1 MHLAELDRIAEQT
14 TRSLRSVDGLRT
26 VLALLA
32 LMLVPSLATAAP
44 ITYNFT
50 SGTVTLRA
58 ILDDGTVTSVLS
70 GPSPV
75 SVLLGGTSVT
85 FDPDGGINGSLIDF
99 ELVPASVLNLDLDE
113 ALVGLDTISVLNARL
128 VNDTSTQSFVSPTGQ
143 FFVNTI
149 ITGDVSGFL
158 PGGVPFGPESVT
170 SIDSEVTGSLGIA
183 GDSITF
189 NLTGINIARFAQLPG
204 PGPDVLVKADF
215 TFVGVVPEPG
225 TALLIGLGLAGLA
238 SSRRRNA
245 A

>member
-1 MHLAELDRIAEQT
+1 MRANFMGRAIGSLIGRARVSRI
-14 TRSLRSVDGLRT
+14 

-32 LMLVPSLATAAP
+32 LLVVPTFASAAP
-44 ITYNFT
+44 ITYQFT

-85 FDPDGGINGSLIDF
+85 FDPAGGINGSLIDF
-99 ELVPASVLNLDLDE
+99 ELVPASVLNLDLNE

-128 VNDTSTQSFVSPTGQ
+128 VNDTSTQSFVSPTGE

-149 ITGDVSGFL
+149 MTGDVSGFL
-158 PGGVPFGPESVT
+158 PGGIPFGPESVT
-170 SIDSEVTGSLGIA
+170 SLDSEVTGTLGLA

-189 NLTGINIARFAQLPG
+189 NLSGINIARFAQLPG

-215 TFVGVVPEPG
+215 TFFGVVPEPG
-225 TALLIGLGLAGLA
+225 TALLIGLGLAGLSA
-238 SSRRRNA
+238 SRRANA
-245 A
+245 VR

>member
-1 MHLAELDRIAEQT
+1 MRGSTVEFIANQVRRSSLAAIA
-14 TRSLRSVDGLRT
+14 VC
-26 VLALLA
+26 LLA
-32 LMLVPSLATAAP
+32 PGLVSAAP
-44 ITYNFT
+44 ITYAFT

-75 SVLLGGTSVT
+75 NVLLGGTSVT

-99 ELVPASVLNLDLDE
+99 ELVPASLLELDLDE
-113 ALVGLDTISVLNARL
+113 SLVGLDTISVANARL

-149 ITGDVSGFL
+149 ITADVSGFL
-158 PGGVPFGPESVT
+158 PGGIPFGPESVT

-183 GDSITF
+183 GDTITF
-189 NLTGINIARFAQLPG
+189 NLAGINIARFAQLPG

-215 TFVGVVPEPG
+215 SFVGTVIPEPG
-225 TALLIGLGLAGLA
+225 TALLIALGLGTLSA
-238 SSRRRNA
+238 SRRARN
-245 A
+245 

>member
-1 MHLAELDRIAEQT
+1 MQLERIDRGART
-14 TRSLRSVDGLRT
+14 GSLRVKGSLT
-26 VLALLA
+26 ALAMLALLVA
-32 LMLVPSLATAAP
+32 PGLAAAAP
-44 ITYNFT
+44 MTYHFT

-58 ILDDGTVTSVLS
+58 ILDDGNVTSVLS

-113 ALVGLDTISVLNARL
+113 SLVGLDTISVLNARL
-128 VNDTSTQSFVSPTGQ
+128 VNDTSTQSFVSPTGE

-149 ITGDVSGFL
+149 MTGDVSGFL
-158 PGGVPFGPESVT
+158 SGGAPFGPESVT
-170 SIDSEVTGSLGIA
+170 SLDSEVTGSLGIA

-189 NLTGINIARFAQLPG
+189 NLAGINIARFAQLPG

-215 TFVGVVPEPG
+215 SFVGVVPEPG
-225 TALLIGLGLAGLA
+225 TALLIGLGLAGLSA
-238 SSRRRNA
+238 SRRANA
-245 A
+245 AR